1 MMKKLRIA
9 DSTLRQAAKN
19 RSHSLSFKE
28 KIEIAKLLDKLAVDV
43 IELAPIEDAKTD
55 SLLTKSICSSV
66 ENSILALPCELSEN
80 GIKTAWDA
88 LSKAKKP
95 RLQLVV
101 PTSTVQMEFVCK
113 KKAAACPFNDKYPCS

>member
-1 MMKKLRIA
+1 MKRIIIA
-9 DSTLRQAAKN
+9 DTTLRQAAKN

-28 KIEIAKLLDKLAVDV
+28 KVEIAKLLDKLSVDV

-55 SLLTKSICSSV
+55 MLLTKSICSSV
-66 ENSILALPCELSEN
+66 ENGIVAIPCELSEN

-88 LSKAKKP
+88 ISKAKKP

-101 PTSTVQMEFVCK
+101 PTSTVQMEFVCRK
-113 KKAAACPFNDKYPCS
+113 NRRLFFQ